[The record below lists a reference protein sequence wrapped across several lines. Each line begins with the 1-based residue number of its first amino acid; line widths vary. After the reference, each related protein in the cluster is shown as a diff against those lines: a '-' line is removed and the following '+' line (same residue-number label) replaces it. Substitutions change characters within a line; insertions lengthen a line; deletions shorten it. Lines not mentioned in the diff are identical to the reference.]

1 MVAALLLHEIFMR
14 VAADLKFQILLF
26 AKMQKYVAQKIN
38 SFEDD
43 FLASKKRATE
53 IRVGAPCAI
62 CSRISAATPT
72 SATIFAFITF
82 GWE

>member
-1 MVAALLLHEIFMR
+1 MVAALLHEIFMR

-43 FLASKKRATE
+43 FLASKKE
-53 IRVGAPCAI
+53 QQKL
-62 CSRISAATPT
+62 
-72 SATIFAFITF
+72 
-82 GWE
+82 E

>member
-43 FLASKKRATE
+43 FLASKKE
-53 IRVGAPCAI
+53 QQKL
-62 CSRISAATPT
+62 
-72 SATIFAFITF
+72 
-82 GWE
+82 E

>member
-38 SFEDD
+38 SFED
-43 FLASKKRATE
+43 FLASKKE
-53 IRVGAPCAI
+53 QQKL
-62 CSRISAATPT
+62 
-72 SATIFAFITF
+72 
-82 GWE
+82 E